1 MVAMFLGALDGTIVT
16 TAVPTIVKELNGFAM
31 ISWVFSAYLFASAIS
46 TPIYGKLADLFGRKK
61 IFLIGISIFLLGS
74 MLSGLAQNMLQLIIF
89 RVIQGLGTGAIFTL
103 TYTIV
108 GDIFAL
114 DERAKV
120 QGWLAAVWGLAGLLG
135 PLIGGF
141 MIATIS
147 WHWIF
152 FINLPFGLISI
163 VLLKSNLE
171 ENIKHKAVK
180 IDYAGI
186 LVLSL
191 AIFMI
196 LFGMMQNDSTTLISP
211 KLISFLLTGVAFL
224 FVFYF
229 IERKAEEPIFPFKIF
244 SKSNIFSN
252 LNFFFCSTIMIG
264 VNVYLPFYIQ
274 NVLGFSPLISG
285 LSISGITITWLLA
298 TIILAKALIKYGE
311 GRITLL
317 SSLILLLGCL
327 LLLTINT
334 QTSLLLIVLYTAIIG
349 FALGGI
355 MTILLIVIQESVSYE
370 LRGAATAV
378 SSLVKTLGQTIGIS
392 VLGSLFNI
400 YFIKYFLQ
408 QGIIGVQL
416 DNLYGE
422 YAKNLGLNS
431 TNIQAAFNAS
441 IHKIFIILVLL
452 AIPAVILTAKLP
464 NNLKRVVR

>member
-1 MVAMFLGALDGTIVT
+1 
-16 TAVPTIVKELNGFAM
+16 
-31 ISWVFSAYLFASAIS
+31 
-46 TPIYGKLADLFGRKK
+46 
-61 IFLIGISIFLLGS
+61 
-74 MLSGLAQNMLQLIIF
+74 
-89 RVIQGLGTGAIFTL
+89 
-103 TYTIV
+103 
-108 GDIFAL
+108 
-114 DERAKV
+114 
-120 QGWLAAVWGLAGLLG
+120 
-135 PLIGGF
+135 
-141 MIATIS
+141 
-147 WHWIF
+147 
-152 FINLPFGLISI
+152 
-163 VLLKSNLE
+163 
-171 ENIKHKAVK
+171 
-180 IDYAGI
+180 
-186 LVLSL
+186 
-191 AIFMI
+191 
-196 LFGMMQNDSTTLISP
+196 
-211 KLISFLLTGVAFL
+211 
-224 FVFYF
+224 
-229 IERKAEEPIFPFKIF
+229 
-244 SKSNIFSN
+244 
-252 LNFFFCSTIMIG
+252 MIG